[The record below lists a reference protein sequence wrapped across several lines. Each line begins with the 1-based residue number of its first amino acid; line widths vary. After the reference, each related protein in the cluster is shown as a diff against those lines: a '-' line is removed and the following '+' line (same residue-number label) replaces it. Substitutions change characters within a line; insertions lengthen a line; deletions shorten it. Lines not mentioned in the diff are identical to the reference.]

1 MNHLQLFILLLQLI
15 IHLNLAFV
23 RDIHLVY
30 KYSLV
35 VWVIYVAGIW
45 SCRAKTSILSW
56 NASFL
61 RLSFE
66 FWHIHLGLILMFLL
80 IIPVLIVTGGLGI
93 MNCIRVDR
101 KLVVM
106 VIDYLL
112 VLLLIG
118 TTHIFNKSNSL
129 IGTPLFAV
137 TKELLLLRNVLHRHD
152 LALSALFGLI
162 TIVSCMGS
170 TIVSHDA
177 WLFTYVAEIM
187 RLVPPHLVWWRI
199 LCIHLL
205 VAYHHVW
212 IITFVVESGC
222 LFSWLHRR
230 ELLLILLS
238 SILNHFR
245 IKLLIKI
252 LVLLSTDANVAA
264 SHFLL
269 MHLRVFWWSLVRD
282 RFWSFMNQSKILLQ
296 HGWLTSN
303 HIFVHLLLLLLNQ
316 IVIELSV
323 TQIFSCLTTYQ
334 VIFLLM
340 HVTWSRFECTLS
352 PLNWCIIFGDDY
364 LVVDPHLISVILASH
379 VLVCWQEIIQILLL
393 LVLLLVLSNNWS
405 RLTLVLLSWYESP
418 RLILQKHI
426 IVWLYPSWCRTN
438 CLMRVHLML
447 III

>member
-1 MNHLQLFILLLQLI
+1 MLSQLNIIMSCFQNVLELRLILMNHLQLFILLLQLI

-30 KYSLV
+30 HYSLV
-35 VWVIYVAGIW
+35 VRVIYVARIW
-45 SCRAKTSILSW
+45 SCWAKTSVLSW

-61 RLSFE
+61 GLTLE
-66 FWHIHLGLILMFLL
+66 FWHVHLGLVLMLL
-80 IIPVLIVTGGLGI
+80 LSVAVLIMTGGLR
-93 MNCIRVDR
+93 MNCIGVDR

-106 VIDYLL
+106 NVIDYLL

-118 TTHIFNKSNSL
+118 TTHVLYKSNSL
-129 IGTPLFAV
+129 IRTPLFSV

-152 LALSALFGLI
+152 LALSALFGLVA
-162 TIVSCMGS
+162 IVSCMGA

-177 WLFTYVAEIM
+177 WLFAHIAEIV
-187 RLVPPHLVWWRI
+187 RLVSSHLVWWGI
-199 LCIHLL
+199 LRVHLL
-205 VAYHHVW
+205 VAYHLVW
-212 IITFVVESGC
+212 FVKCGC
-222 LFSWLHRR
+222 LIGRLHRR

-238 SILNHFR
+238 HILNHFS

-252 LVLLSTDANVAA
+252 LVLLSTNADVTA

-269 MHLRVFWWSLVRD
+269 MRHLRTLRWPLVCH
-282 RFWSFMNQSKILLQ
+282 RFWSFMNQRKILLQ

-303 HIFVHLLLLLLNQ
+303 HAFVDLLLLLLNQ

-323 TQIFSCLTTYQ
+323 TQIFSSLTTYQ

-340 HVTWSRFECTLS
+340 HVTCSRFESTLS
-352 PLNWCIIFGDDY
+352 PLNWCIILCYDH
-364 LVVDPHLISVILASH
+364 LVVDPHLICVILASH

-405 RLTLVLLSWYESP
+405 RLTLVLLSWYKSP
-418 RLILQKHI
+418 RLIL
-426 IVWLYPSWCRTN
+426 
-438 CLMRVHLML
+438 
-447 III
+447 